1 MSEAALG
8 EAHRDRFDWR
18 VWWQLAR
25 PFSLTAS
32 IVPVLV
38 GTAAAVATLGGLPR
52 PDLFLAMLVASILI
66 QIATNMF
73 NEYFDFRHGLD
84 TPQTVGIAG
93 AIVRGLVPASS
104 VFKAA
109 TACYVIAFV
118 LGLYIVFQTS
128 PVVLL
133 LGLASAAG
141 GYFYTGGP
149 RPIAY
154 TPFGELEVF
163 IFMGPVIVSLAF
175 FIQTGSFAPQAICA
189 SLPVACLVAAI
200 LLANNVRDVV
210 ADGRVGR
217 RTIPVVLGR
226 TTGLSIYTALV
237 AGAYIVVIAGV
248 VLRLLPLP
256 ALLPLLTIPMPIRLV
271 RLYAST
277 EDPSRLNAGVRGSAA
292 LHARFGLLLAV
303 GIALG
308 PIVGW
313 QPTSF

>member
-1 MSEAALG
+1 LK
-8 EAHRDRFDWR
+8 AHIATEWR
-18 VWWQLAR
+18 VWWRLAR

-38 GTAAAVATLGGLPR
+38 GSAVALATLREIPR

-66 QIATNMF
+66 QVATNMF
-73 NEYFDFRHGLD
+73 NEYFDFKHGLD

-93 AIVRGLVPASS
+93 AIVRGLVPALT
-104 VFKAA
+104 VFRAA
-109 TACYVIAFV
+109 TACYVIALV
-118 LGLYIVFQTS
+118 LGLYIVSQTS
-128 PVVLL
+128 LLVLV

-163 IFMGPVIVSLAF
+163 IFMGPVIVSLAYL
-175 FIQTGSFAPQAICA
+175 IQAGSLAPSAIWA

-217 RTIPVVLGR
+217 STIPVVLGR
-226 TTGLSIYTALV
+226 NTGLAIYVALV
-237 AGAYIVVIAGV
+237 AGAYVAAIGAVAF
-248 VLRLLPLP
+248 RFLPLT
-256 ALLPLLTIPMPIRLV
+256 AVLPLLTIPMPIGLV
-271 RLYAST
+271 RLYFST

-292 LHARFGLLLAV
+292 LHARFGLLFAL
-303 GIALG
+303 GSALG
-308 PIVGW
+308 PAIGW
-313 QPTSF
+313 QPPAF

>member
-1 MSEAALG
+1 MPHTAAG
-8 EAHRDRFDWR
+8 WR

-38 GTAAAVATLGGLPR
+38 GSAVAFATLREIPR
-52 PDLFLAMLVASILI
+52 PDLLLAMLVASVLI

-73 NEYFDFRHGLD
+73 NEYFDFKHGLD
-84 TPQTVGIAG
+84 TLQTVGIAG
-93 AIVRGLVPASS
+93 AIVRGLVPAST

-109 TACYVIAFV
+109 TACYVIALV
-118 LGLYIVFQTS
+118 LGLYIVFRTS

-141 GYFYTGGP
+141 GYLYTGGP

-163 IFMGPVIVSLAF
+163 IFMGPVIVGLAY
-175 FIQTGSFAPQAICA
+175 FIQAGSFAPSAIWA

-217 RTIPVVLGR
+217 RTVPVVLGR
-226 TTGLSIYTALV
+226 KAGLGVFVALV
-237 AGAYIVVIAGV
+237 AGAYVVATAAVALGF
-248 VLRLLPLP
+248 LPLS
-256 ALLPLLTIPMPIRLV
+256 ALLPLLTIPMPFRLV
-271 RLYAST
+271 RLYAAT
-277 EDPSRLNAGVRGSAA
+277 EEPSRLNAGVRGSAA
-292 LHARFGLLLAV
+292 LHARFGLLFAS

-308 PIVGW
+308 PLLGW
-313 QPTSF
+313 QPPAF